1 MRPGP
6 RSPRSW
12 LPGALRRV
20 LRLTLGWLITLLI
33 LFEEWGWEPLQ
44 QVLQR
49 LTRWSLVRR
58 IEQALTRLPPAAAL
72 AALLL
77 PGLLLLPVK
86 LSALWLIGSGHP
98 VSGIGLIVLAKL
110 VGTALVARIFT
121 LTQPMLMRMGWFAR
135 LYQRWHDWKTL
146 WMTRVRDSA
155 IWYSARRFRRRVES
169 AYQRRLAPHI
179 AALRHRMRDWFGA

>member
-1 MRPGP
+1 
-6 RSPRSW
+6 
-12 LPGALRRV
+12 LRRV

-49 LTRWSLVRR
+49 LTRWSLVRCL
-58 IEQALTRLPPAAAL
+58 EQALTRLPPAAAL

-98 VSGIGLIVLAKL
+98 VLGIGLIVLAKL

-121 LTQPMLMRMGWFAR
+121 LTQPMLMRMGWFSR
-135 LYQRWHDWKTL
+135 LYQRWHDWKML
-146 WMTRVRDSA
+146 WMARVRDSA
-155 IWYSARRFRRRVES
+155 IWHSARQFRRRVKS
-169 AYQRRLAPHI
+169 TYQRRLAPRI
-179 AALRHRMRDWFGA
+179 AALRHRVRGWFEA